1 MGHTYIEVPSP
12 DARWWTEINE
22 FALTYNAYNRGGDF
36 DAVVSID
43 QQVRQTWDRDASLPN
58 DVDVCRA
65 TLFFEQR
72 RFRHLDA
79 EPAGDDDRFV
89 RAILDQIRDLSG
101 GRVLGPADELP

>member
-1 MGHTYIEVPSP
+1 MDHTYIEVPGP

-22 FALTYNAYNRGGDF
+22 FALTYNAYNRNGD
-36 DAVVSID
+36 ID
-43 QQVRQTWDRDASLPN
+43 FVAGIDKQVREAWDQDATLP
-58 DVDVCRA
+58 DDLEVCRT

-79 EPAGDDDRFV
+79 EPVDDDDRFV
-89 RAILDQIRDLSG
+89 RALLGQIRDLSG